1 MTHMDAATITLPPAD
16 AQLNAHAKGHWRAKA
31 KATAEQRA
39 LARILAKQQPV
50 TIPGRCRVHY
60 EFYVPDR
67 RRRDAANLVQS
78 CKAAIDGVVDAGVI
92 KGDHWEVLEIG
103 SVSVFVDKLDPRIV
117 LMFEQVCD

>member
-1 MTHMDAATITLPPAD
+1 MNAAIITIPPAD
-16 AQLNAHAKGHWRAKA
+16 PALNAHAKGHWRAKA

-39 LARILAKQQPV
+39 LAKILAKQQPV
-50 TIPGRCRVHY
+50 RIKGKCRVHF

-67 RRRDAANLVQS
+67 RRRDASNLVQS

-92 KGDHWEVLEIG
+92 EGDHWEILTLG

-117 LMFEQVCD
+117 LMFEEV